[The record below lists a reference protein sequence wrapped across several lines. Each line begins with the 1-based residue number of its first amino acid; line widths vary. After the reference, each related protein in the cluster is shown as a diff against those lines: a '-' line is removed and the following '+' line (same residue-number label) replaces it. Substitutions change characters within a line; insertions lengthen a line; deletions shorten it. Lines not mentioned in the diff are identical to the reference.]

1 MLLALVSLTFPCRE
15 CLSGDESHR
24 VYACGKS
31 DGNELA
37 LTFDDGPHPEY
48 TPQILDILKNNGV
61 KATFFVIGK
70 NAELYPELVE
80 RMVREGH
87 TVGNHTYTHRPIHEQ
102 KEEGFYRDVLK
113 NRSLLLGFS
122 VKDGLFRPP
131 GGVCDEKVLALG
143 KKLDYDVILWTV
155 DTEDWKA
162 PATERIV
169 NAVLQ
174 NGITDR
180 TIQRSRI
187 NINKAEFFC
196 QETCDRT
203 FARTRRTI
211 DRDIDYAFVHHN
223 ASSHT

>member
-1 MLLALVSLTFPCRE
+1 LKGLLSILLALVSLTFPCRE

-87 TVGNHTYTHRPIHEQ
+87 TVGNHTYAHRPIHEQ

-113 NRSLLLGFS
+113 NRSLLSGFS

-174 NGITDR
+174 NVKGGDIILMHDYVAGQSNTPAALEELLPALLE
-180 TIQRSRI
+180 
-187 NINKAEFFC
+187 KGY
-196 QETCDRT
+196 T
-203 FARTRRTI
+203 FLTV
-211 DRDIDYAFVHHN
+211 DQLLLKD
-223 ASSHT
+223 